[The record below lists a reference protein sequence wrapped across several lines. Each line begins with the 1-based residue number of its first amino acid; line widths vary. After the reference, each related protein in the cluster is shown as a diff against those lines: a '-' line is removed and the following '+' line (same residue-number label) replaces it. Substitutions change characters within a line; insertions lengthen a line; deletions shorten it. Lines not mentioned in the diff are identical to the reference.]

1 MITPQETVEVM
12 IENCPVEGSD
22 VTSIIEIGVEQNHL
36 TANGGTKETNEL
48 AQTDYTHRIKRMIV
62 VILYLH

>member
-22 VTSIIEIGVEQNHL
+22 VTSITEIGVEQNHL
-36 TANGGTKETNEL
+36 TANGGMEKTNEL

-62 VILYLH
+62 VILYLR